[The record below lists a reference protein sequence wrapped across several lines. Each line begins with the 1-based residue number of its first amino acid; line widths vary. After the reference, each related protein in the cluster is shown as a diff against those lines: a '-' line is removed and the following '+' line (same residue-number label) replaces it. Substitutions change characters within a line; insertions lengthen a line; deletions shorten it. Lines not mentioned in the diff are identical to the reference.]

1 MPLRLSTVLI
11 RVASFVVAALL
22 SYFAALAVVAVV
34 ENRSVI
40 SVQESLIDDDQS
52 WATVLGDGLQV
63 IIEGRAPSEAARFRS
78 ISIAGSIVDASRVID
93 NMSIADNEGITA
105 PEFAIEILRNDSGV
119 SLIGL
124 IPSASDR
131 ADISERIA
139 EIASGKP
146 VNDLLE
152 IADFPM
158 PEGWRQALTFAI
170 RALAILP
177 RSKISVAPGLVE
189 VTAISDSP
197 EQKLELESN
206 LRALAPA
213 AVELTMS
220 ISAPRPVITPFTTRF
235 SLDAE
240 GAKFDACAA
249 DTTEAAAQIEAAAR
263 AAGLEDDFDCTIALG
278 VPSGFWADA
287 VEMSIQSVYR
297 LGGGTVTLSDADISL
312 VALEGTPQDL
322 FDTVVGEFEN
332 ALPDI
337 FSLTAALP
345 VAPEAAPEGVPQFS
359 ATLSPEGHA
368 QLRGRVPDD
377 LTNMM
382 VENYAKARFGQ
393 SNLTM
398 GTRVV
403 EGLPRGWSV
412 RVLAGLEALSMLT
425 NGSVIVQPDL
435 VAVRGNTTSADTTS
449 EISRLFIEKLGQSAE
464 FTVDLK
470 VVEQF
475 VEVETGPTPEA
486 CVAEILAVTGD
497 RKIIFDPGSATLT
510 AESRL
515 ILDDISVVLRDC
527 MDAPIEVAGYT
538 DSQGREEMNKN
549 LSQSRAEAVL
559 SALRSRRVLTG
570 SFRAVGYGEADPIA
584 DNDTEEGREANRRIE
599 FRVYALEEDATTTGE
614 PPAEEAPQAETP
626 ADDSAAGTEG

>member
-1 MPLRLSTVLI
+1 MPLRLSTILI
-11 RVASFVVAALL
+11 RVASFAIAALL
-22 SYFAALAVVAVV
+22 SYFAAVAVAAVV

-40 SVQESLIDDDQS
+40 SVQEALIDDGQS

-63 IIEGRAPSEAARFRS
+63 IIEGRAPSEASRFRS

-93 NMSIADNEGITA
+93 NVSITDIDGIAA
-105 PEFAIEILRNDSGV
+105 PKFAIEILRNDSGV

-131 ADISERIA
+131 ADISARIA
-139 EIASGKP
+139 EIADGKP

-152 IADFPM
+152 SAEYPV
-158 PEGWRQALTFAI
+158 PAGWRQALTFAI

-177 RSKISVAPGLVE
+177 RSKISVAPGVVE

-197 EQKLELESN
+197 EQKLELETN

-213 AVELTMS
+213 TIELSMS
-220 ISAPRPVITPFTTRF
+220 ISAPRPVISPFTARF
-235 SLDAE
+235 SLDSE
-240 GAKFDACAA
+240 GAHFDACAA
-249 DTTEAAAQIEAAAR
+249 DTADAAAQIEAAAR
-263 AAGLEDDFDCTIALG
+263 AAGLEDSFDCTIALG

-287 VEMSIQSVYR
+287 VEMSVQSVYR

-337 FSLTAALP
+337 FSLTASLP

-393 SNLTM
+393 SSLTM

-403 EGLPRGWSV
+403 DGLPKGWSV

-435 VAVRGNTTSADTTS
+435 VAVRGNTTDPDTTGT
-449 EISRLFIEKLGQSAE
+449 ISRLFIEKLGQSAE
-464 FTVDLK
+464 FTIDVNLIEQ
-470 VVEQF
+470 VVE
-475 VEVETGPTPEA
+475 VDTGPTPED
-486 CVAEILAVTGD
+486 CVADILAVTGD

-515 ILDDISVVLRDC
+515 ILDDISVVLREC

-559 SALRSRRVLTG
+559 SALRSRRVPTG

-599 FRVYALEEDATTTGE
+599 FRVYALEDGAAQTDEK
-614 PPAEEAPQAETP
+614 PAEETPQDEPP
-626 ADDSAAGTEG
+626 ADDSSAGTEG

>member
-1 MPLRLSTVLI
+1 MPLSLSTVLI
-11 RVASFVVAALL
+11 RVASFAVAAVL
-22 SYFAALAVVAVV
+22 SYFAAVAVAAVV
-34 ENRSVI
+34 EDRSVI
-40 SVQESLIDDDQS
+40 TVQEALIDDGQG

-93 NMSIADNEGITA
+93 NMSVADVEGIAA

-131 ADISERIA
+131 ADISARIA
-139 EIASGKP
+139 EIADGKP

-152 IADFPM
+152 AAEYPM
-158 PEGWRQALTFAI
+158 PAGWRQALTFAI

-177 RSKISVAPGLVE
+177 RSKISVAPGVVE
-189 VTAISDSP
+189 ITAISDSP

-206 LRALAPA
+206 LRALAPTTI
-213 AVELTMS
+213 ELNMT
-220 ISAPRPVITPFTTRF
+220 ISAPRPVITPFTARF
-235 SLDAE
+235 SLDSE
-240 GAKFDACAA
+240 GARFDACAA
-249 DTTEAAAQIEAAAR
+249 DTAEAAARIEAAAR
-263 AAGLEDDFDCTIALG
+263 TAGLKDGFDCTIALG

-297 LGGGTVTLSDADISL
+297 LGGGTATLSDADVSL

-332 ALPDI
+332 SLPDI
-337 FSLTAALP
+337 FSLTASLP
-345 VAPEAAPEGVPQFS
+345 IAPESAPEGVPQFS
-359 ATLSPEGHA
+359 ATLSPEGQA

-377 LTNMM
+377 LTNMT

-403 EGLPRGWSV
+403 DGLPKGWSV

-435 VAVRGNTTSADTTS
+435 VAVRGNTTDADTTAR
-449 EISRLFIEKLGQSAE
+449 ISRLFIEKLGQAAE
-464 FTVDLK
+464 FSVDVNVIEQ
-470 VVEQF
+470 VVQ
-475 VEVETGPTPEA
+475 VEIGPTPED
-486 CVAEILAVTGD
+486 CVAEILSVTGD

-510 AESRL
+510 TESRL
-515 ILDDISVVLRDC
+515 ILDDISLVLREC

-549 LSQSRAEAVL
+549 LSQSRAESVL
-559 SALRSRRVLTG
+559 SALRSRRVPTG

-599 FRVYALEEDATTTGE
+599 FRVYAIEDAAASSEATPQDA
-614 PPAEEAPQAETP
+614 PPAEGSDTV
-626 ADDSAAGTEG
+626 TE

>member
-11 RVASFVVAALL
+11 RVASFAVAALL
-22 SYFAALAVVAVV
+22 SYFAAVAVAAVV

-40 SVQESLIDDDQS
+40 SVQEALIDDGQS

-78 ISIAGSIVDASRVID
+78 ISISGSIVDASRVID
-93 NMSIADNEGITA
+93 NMSVADIEGISI
-105 PEFAIEILRNDSGV
+105 PDFAIEILRNDSGV

-131 ADISERIA
+131 ADISARIA
-139 EIASGKP
+139 EIADGKP

-152 IADFPM
+152 AAEYPM
-158 PEGWRQALTFAI
+158 PTGWRQALTFAI

-177 RSKISVAPGLVE
+177 RSKISVAPGMVE

-197 EQKLELESN
+197 EQKLELENN

-213 AVELTMS
+213 AVNLTMT
-220 ISAPRPVITPFTTRF
+220 ISAPRPVITPFTARF
-235 SLDAE
+235 SLDSE
-240 GAKFDACAA
+240 GARFDACAA
-249 DTTEAAAQIEAAAR
+249 DTAEAAAQIEAAAR
-263 AAGLEDDFDCTIALG
+263 TAGLKDGFDCTIALG

-297 LGGGTVTLSDADISL
+297 LGGGTATLSDADISL

-332 ALPDI
+332 SLPDI
-337 FSLTAALP
+337 FSLTASLP
-345 VAPEAAPEGVPQFS
+345 IAPEAAPEGVPQFS
-359 ATLSPEGHA
+359 ATQSPEGQA
-368 QLRGRVPDD
+368 QLRGRLPDD
-377 LTNMM
+377 LTNMT

-403 EGLPRGWSV
+403 DGLPKGWSV

-435 VAVRGNTTSADTTS
+435 VAVRGNTTDADTTAR
-449 EISRLFIEKLGQSAE
+449 ISRLFIEKLGQSAE
-464 FTVDLK
+464 FTVD
-470 VVEQF
+470 VTFIEQV
-475 VEVETGPTPEA
+475 VEVETGPTPDE
-486 CVAEILAVTGD
+486 CVAEILSATGD

-510 AESRL
+510 TESRL
-515 ILDDISVVLRDC
+515 ILDDISLVLRDC

-549 LSQSRAEAVL
+549 LSQSRAESVL
-559 SALRSRRVLTG
+559 SALRSRRVPTG

-599 FRVYALEEDATTTGE
+599 FRVYAVEDAAAPSEETPQDA
-614 PPAEEAPQAETP
+614 PPAEGSDTV
-626 ADDSAAGTEG
+626 TE

>member
-11 RVASFVVAALL
+11 RVASFAVAAVL
-22 SYFAALAVVAVV
+22 SYFAAVAVAAVV

-40 SVQESLIDDDQS
+40 SVQEALIDDGQG

-93 NMSIADNEGITA
+93 NMSVADVEGISV

-139 EIASGKP
+139 EIADGKP

-152 IADFPM
+152 AAEYPM
-158 PEGWRQALTFAI
+158 PTGWRQALIFAI

-177 RSKISVAPGLVE
+177 RSKISVAPGAVE

-213 AVELTMS
+213 TVNLTMT

-235 SLDAE
+235 SLDSE
-240 GAKFDACAA
+240 GAHFDACAA
-249 DTTEAAAQIEAAAR
+249 DTPETAAQIEAAAR
-263 AAGLEDDFDCTIALG
+263 AAGLEDSFDCTVALG
-278 VPSGFWADA
+278 VPSGFWAEA

-312 VALEGTPQDL
+312 LALEGTPQDL

-337 FSLTAALP
+337 FSLSATLP

-377 LTNMM
+377 LTSMT
-382 VENYAKARFGQ
+382 VENYAMARFGKA
-393 SNLTM
+393 NLTM

-435 VAVRGNTTSADTTS
+435 VAVRGNTTDPDTSAK
-449 EISRLFIEKLGQSAE
+449 ISRLFIEKLGQASE
-464 FTVDLK
+464 FSVDLNY
-470 VVEQF
+470 VEQT
-475 VEVETGPTPEA
+475 VEVETGPTPEE
-486 CVAEILAVTGD
+486 CVADILAVTGD

-515 ILDDISVVLRDC
+515 ILDDISVVLREC

-549 LSQSRAEAVL
+549 LSQSRAESVL
-559 SALRSRRVLTG
+559 SALRSRRVPTG
-570 SFRAVGYGEADPIA
+570 SFRAIGYGEEDPIA

-599 FRVYALEEDATTTGE
+599 FRIYAIEDA
-614 PPAEEAPQAETP
+614 AASSEEQSPKETP
-626 ADDSAAGTEG
+626 QDAPSAEDGETVTE